1 MRISHLAHIG
11 RFFAAAA
18 LLSTLAACSTFE
30 QRAKEKGAVFHALDA
45 ATQTRLEARQI
56 EVGDTQDMVYIS
68 LGAPDEK
75 KEHLTAGSRTTTWV
89 YSAYWQEY
97 QGTRLVGYRRQVVYD
112 PGSKSYRVYH
122 EPDYQPVYAPR
133 VEDRVRITFQ
143 DGRVTVIE
151 QAQPSAK
158 PTADS
163 AASKTLP

>member
-1 MRISHLAHIG
+1 MRFPHLARLG
-11 RFFAAAA
+11 TGFAM
-18 LLSTLAACSTFE
+18 LAVLGLASACSTFE
-30 QRAKEKGAVFHALDA
+30 RRAKEKGAIFHTLDA
-45 ATQTRLEARQI
+45 ATQARLEARQI

-75 KEHLTAGSRTTTWV
+75 KEQLTAGARTTTWV

-112 PGSKSYRVYH
+112 PGSKSYRVFH

-143 DGRVTVIE
+143 DGRVTVVE
-151 QAQPSAK
+151 QAQPSGKSATS
-158 PTADS
+158 PTL
-163 AASKTLP
+163 ASPAP

>member
-1 MRISHLAHIG
+1 MRFLPLVRVGLAL
-11 RFFAAAA
+11 AVLTA
-18 LLSTLAACSTFE
+18 LVGCNTFE
-30 QRAKEKGAVFHALDA
+30 RRAKEKGAIFHALDT

-75 KEHLTAGSRTTTWV
+75 KDELTAGSRITTWV

-97 QGTRLVGYRRQVVYD
+97 QGTRLVGYRRQVLYD

-143 DGRVTVIE
+143 NGRVTVVE
-151 QAQPSAK
+151 QAQPATASRAGSPP
-158 PTADS
+158 PTKA
-163 AASKTLP
+163 LP

>member
-1 MRISHLAHIG
+1 MRIPHLARIG
-11 RFFAAAA
+11 RACAAIV
-18 LLSTLAACSTFE
+18 LLASLAACSTFE
-30 QRAKEKGAVFHALDA
+30 RRAKEKGAVFHALDA
-45 ATQTRLEARQI
+45 ATQARLEARQI
-56 EVGDTQDMVYIS
+56 QVGDTEDMVYIS

-97 QGTRLVGYRRQVVYD
+97 QGTRLVGFRRLVVYD

-133 VEDRVRITFQ
+133 VEDRMRITFQ

-151 QAQPSAK
+151 QAQPSGK
-158 PTADS
+158 PAADS
-163 AASKTLP
+163 SPKTLP